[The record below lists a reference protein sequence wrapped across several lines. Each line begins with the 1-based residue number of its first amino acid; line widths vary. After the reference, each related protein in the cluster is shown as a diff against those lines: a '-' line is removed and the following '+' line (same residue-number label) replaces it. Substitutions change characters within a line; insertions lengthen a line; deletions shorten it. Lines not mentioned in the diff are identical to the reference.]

1 MMNRTKEIKS
11 RRITPKSRG
20 SLLNRMKSC
29 HEEMSRCFMKTS
41 NQGSPAETT
50 GEREKTY
57 FLAESTSPTQRS
69 TNSALREL

>member
-1 MMNRTKEIKS
+1 
-11 RRITPKSRG
+11 
-20 SLLNRMKSC
+20 
-29 HEEMSRCFMKTS
+29 MKTS